1 MKVGAK
7 SYENVKGEKQN
18 GGKVSITSMFFLS
31 AVREPIASFDFCGG
45 NTLTHLMGCRH
56 CKSWT

>member
-45 NTLTHLMGCRH
+45 NMLTHLMGCRH
-56 CKSWT
+56 YKSWT